1 MEQTATVATGLDV
14 ARLLKSDS
22 LSASMRAN
30 LQRADVD
37 NDGIVDVEELLKI
50 LESESALRRERK
62 LLRRIVMALGVACI
76 LIVAAVVGLTYAVVH
91 LSKDTSVQN
100 NVLVSKKDSQP
111 LSTGGLRAT
120 YPLKDWYKVTSM
132 SELEGLTQ
140 ITVPFGDGLGMFQI
154 QEVHLIPNESI
165 RFVTSSENVSITVSE
180 SGISVTGDEKNSSAT
195 RRRLMSEEPEGTVS
209 GQVLGR
215 STVEGTKECSGNDE
229 CDSWNCTG
237 LVEFSGI
244 VIAKGTC
251 APKVNRLSTWSA
263 CTESSQCTDGD
274 ECKFA
279 TADESNTKVCCRRE
293 TGPSNSKYC
302 PGNTGVGQKC
312 FGDFMCVANGWRTY
326 CKGSSIWKAEG
337 ICTEFIGR
345 NGPCDENEDCK
356 NSACGRPTAD
366 DDAALVCCPSGATS
380 TYGGYDYCTG
390 MAVGATCWADDQ
402 CQSGK
407 CKGNGGGTQKGSCS
421 SVTKA
426 VGEACDSNY
435 ECANKACGRS
445 TADDGAKLVCCESGA
460 TSTYG
465 GYDYCTGMA
474 VGATCWADDQCQS
487 KYCQGN
493 GGGLQRGKCQSTSKS
508 KGESCSKDEECGSKA
523 CGRQTA
529 ADNAPLVCCDALESW
544 AGYDYCNNMPAGS
557 VCWSDDQC
565 VSSASNC
572 KGNGY
577 GVQRGI
583 CS

>member
-62 LLRRIVMALGVACI
+62 LLRRIVIALGVACI

-251 APKVNRLSTWSA
+251 APKVNRLSTWSP

-274 ECKFA
+274 QCKFA
-279 TADESNTKVCCRRE
+279 TADESNTKVCCRIE
-293 TGPSNSKYC
+293 TGSSNYKYC
-302 PGNTGVGQKC
+302 PGNTRVGQKC

-326 CKGSSIWKAEG
+326 CKGTSIWKTEG
-337 ICTEFIGR
+337 ICTEFMGR
-345 NGPCDENEDCK
+345 NGPCDENEECK

-402 CQSGK
+402 CQTGY
-407 CKGNGGGTQKGSCS
+407 CQGNGGGTQKG
-421 SVTKA
+421 
-426 VGEACDSNY
+426 
-435 ECANKACGRS
+435 
-445 TADDGAKLVCCESGA
+445 
-460 TSTYG
+460 
-465 GYDYCTGMA
+465 
-474 VGATCWADDQCQS
+474 
-487 KYCQGN
+487 
-493 GGGLQRGKCQSTSKS
+493 KCQSTSKAN
-508 KGESCSKDEECGSKA
+508 KETCTKDRECASDA
-523 CGRQTA
+523 CGRLS
-529 ADNAPLVCCDALESW
+529 ADDAHTNLYLCCDGITTY
-544 AGYDYCNNMPAGS
+544 AGVDYCKNLPVGAM
-557 VCWSDDQC
+557 CWSDAMCQTGL
-565 VSSASNC
+565 C
-572 KGNGY
+572 KGNLG
-577 GVQRGI
+577 GLQRGL
-583 CS
+583 CSMG

>member
-1 MEQTATVATGLDV
+1 MENTATVPTGLDV
-14 ARLLKSDS
+14 SRLLKSQS
-22 LSASMRAN
+22 LSASMRTN
-30 LQRADVD
+30 LARADID
-37 NDGIVDVEELLKI
+37 NDGIIDVEELVKI

-62 LLRRIVMALGVACI
+62 LLHWIVVALGIACI
-76 LIVAAVVGLTYAVVH
+76 LIVVAVVGLTYAVVH
-91 LSKDTSVQN
+91 LSKDTAVQN
-100 NVLVSKKDSQP
+100 NVLVSKADSQP
-111 LSTGGLRAT
+111 LSTGSLQVSSA
-120 YPLKDWYKVTSM
+120 LKDLYKVDNLAQLQGLDQIMMPFEDGIS
-132 SELEGLTQ
+132 LFGIEG
-140 ITVPFGDGLGMFQI
+140 
-154 QEVHLIPNESI
+154 VHLVPGKSVKFDTNRENLTIL
-165 RFVTSSENVSITVSE
+165 VTED
-180 SGISVTGDEKNSSAT
+180 GISVSGGSSNSTG
-195 RRRLMSEEPEGTVS
+195 RRRLLATDEEIDTIIATGTAVVNMKKAS
-209 GQVLGR
+209 Q
-215 STVEGTKECSGNDE
+215 S
-229 CDSWNCTG
+229 CDSNG
-237 LVEFSGI
+237 E
-244 VIAKGTC
+244 C
-251 APKVNRLSTWSA
+251 ASNA
-263 CTESSQCTDGD
+263 CGR
-274 ECKFA
+274 A
-279 TADESNTKVCCRRE
+279 TADD
-293 TGPSNSKYC
+293 G
-302 PGNTGVGQKC
+302 
-312 FGDFMCVANGWRTY
+312 
-326 CKGSSIWKAEG
+326 
-337 ICTEFIGR
+337 
-345 NGPCDENEDCK
+345 
-356 NSACGRPTAD
+356 
-366 DDAALVCCPSGATS
+366 AALVCCPSGATS

-402 CQSGK
+402 CQTGK

-435 ECANKACGRS
+435 ECDNKACGRSTADDGAKLVCCESGATSTYGGYDYCTGMAVGATCWADDQCQTGKCKGNGGGTQKGSCSSVTKAVGEACDSNYECDNKACGRS

-577 GVQRGI
+577 GIQRGI